1 MNDDVTKKPIQGN
14 TLKRFGDFCP
24 GVARGLELGFVNY
37 ITLVF
42 RISFLRQ
49 GVFTGR
55 RCGVPT

>member
-1 MNDDVTKKPIQGN
+1 MNDDVTKKVIQRN
-14 TLKRFGDFCP
+14 TLKRFWDFCP
-24 GVARGLELGFVNY
+24 GVAMRPELGFVNH